1 MDQRH
6 IAAAIRAELGWQN
19 LSQASLAR
27 ALGWTEAFLS
37 RRLIGEVPFTL
48 ADISAIADQLGVPP
62 SKFLESTSPGAA
74 RRAG

>member
-19 LSQASLAR
+19 LSQANLAR
-27 ALGWTEAFLS
+27 SLEWTEVYLS
-37 RRLIGEVPFTL
+37 RRLTGQVPFTL
-48 ADISAIADQLGVPP
+48 ADISAIAEQLGVPP
-62 SKFLESTSPGAA
+62 SKFLDTSSPGAT

>member
-19 LSQASLAR
+19 LSQANLSRSLD
-27 ALGWTEAFLS
+27 WTEVYLS
-37 RRLIGEVPFTL
+37 RRLTGQVPFTL

-62 SKFLESTSPGAA
+62 SKFLESTSPGAD